1 MDAKEFV
8 GNWNALRGELLETF
22 MAVDG
27 GSDVAAKVRA
37 LGLSAEQLA
46 GVREVLDAAL
56 RDTMYSLL
64 LGLDGAASIG
74 DSQEQFTIAGED
86 GVVIEDIE
94 SEAWECFL
102 GEFGSGSV
110 VGSGSALDTEG
121 VSGFLC
127 AGL

>member
-8 GNWNALRGELLETF
+8 GNWNAMRGELLDLF

-27 GSDVAAKVRA
+27 GSAVAAKVRA
-37 LGLSAEQLA
+37 LGLSAAQLE
-46 GVREVLDAAL
+46 GLREVLDVAV
-56 RDTMYSLL
+56 RDTMYTLL

-94 SEAWECFL
+94 SEAWECFH
-102 GEFGSGSV
+102 GD
-110 VGSGSALDTEG
+110 AG
-121 VSGFLC
+121 VCG
-127 AGL
+127 

>member
-22 MAVDG
+22 MAADG
-27 GSDVAAKVRA
+27 GSAVAAKVRG
-37 LGLSAEQLA
+37 LGLSPEQLE
-46 GVREVLDAAL
+46 GVRGVLDLAL
-56 RDTMYSLL
+56 RDTMCSLL

-94 SEAWECFL
+94 SEAWECFH
-102 GEFGSGSV
+102 GD
-110 VGSGSALDTEG
+110 AG
-121 VSGFLC
+121 VCG
-127 AGL
+127 

>member
-8 GNWNALRGELLETF
+8 GNWQALRGELLETF
-22 MAVDG
+22 VAADG
-27 GSDVAAKVRA
+27 GSEVAAKVRA
-37 LGLSAEQLA
+37 LGLSAEQQA
-46 GVREVLDAAL
+46 GMRDVLDAAL

-94 SEAWECFL
+94 AEAWECFH
-102 GEFGSGSV
+102 GESGAGSV
-110 VGSGSALDTEG
+110 VGCGSEPVTE
-121 VSGFLC
+121 
-127 AGL
+127 

>member
-22 MAVDG
+22 MAADG
-27 GSDVAAKVRA
+27 GSAVAAKVRA

-46 GVREVLDAAL
+46 GVRGVLDVAL
-56 RDTMYSLL
+56 RDTMYALL

-94 SEAWECFL
+94 AEAWDGFH
-102 GEFGSGSV
+102 GDSGV
-110 VGSGSALDTEG
+110 CG
-121 VSGFLC
+121 
-127 AGL
+127 